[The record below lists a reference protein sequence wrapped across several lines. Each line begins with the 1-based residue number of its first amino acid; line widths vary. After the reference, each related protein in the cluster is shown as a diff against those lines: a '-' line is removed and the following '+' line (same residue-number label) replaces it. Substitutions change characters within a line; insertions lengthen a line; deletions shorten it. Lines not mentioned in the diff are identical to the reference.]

1 MSRSQQSLQPCGL
14 DLNVEGAKVISSMR
28 LNKTAGRLCGIL
40 TIALVMS
47 SAVTVLGQAKPV
59 RVPGA
64 QAEQLLIHPQAM
76 PLRPAIRGTG
86 FPAHLEFTVTP
97 AGAVIDIVDLDHH
110 PTNPANGQPTDARG
124 VSTYK
129 AMQAVALWKF
139 HPYLRDGLP
148 AAMRVTVDFEYQGD
162 WKVTFK

>member
-1 MSRSQQSLQPCGL
+1 
-14 DLNVEGAKVISSMR
+14 VISSIR
-28 LNKTAGRLCGIL
+28 RNKTVGRLCGIL
-40 TIALVMS
+40 TVALVISS
-47 SAVTVLGQAKPV
+47 SAMVLSQSKPV

-64 QAEQLLIHPQAM
+64 QAEKLLIQPQAM

-97 AGAVIDIVDLDHH
+97 AGSVIDIVDLDHH
-110 PTNPANGQPTDARG
+110 PTNPANGQPTDAMG

-148 AAMRVTVDFEYQGD
+148 AAMRVTVEFKYENE
-162 WKVTFK
+162 WKTNFK